1 MIYMR
6 VYFLFA
12 DMKELQIQNSLIYRI
27 KKEKKCYFPVKV
39 SVHLYSFNHPSINSL
54 SHSVHIL
61 SGSVKSSPIIH
72 FARICNEVFCL

>member
-12 DMKELQIQNSLIYRI
+12 DMKELQIQNPLIYRI

-54 SHSVHIL
+54 SQPLHSL
-61 SGSVKSSPIIH
+61 SGSVKPSPTNTL
-72 FARICNEVFCL
+72 CWNVQ